1 MGKKKSS
8 STTAGIGI
16 VGPDYIQV
24 LSGTI
29 ASKSIRLI
37 LCGESH
43 SDAID
48 VTRKDGGV
56 VKEGWVLTD
65 IIELM
70 GMMVGKFDG
79 DGNSN
84 DRNDDG
90 NDENSDAGIRVRV
103 GICKRN
109 NKPLSLGKAKEW
121 GREVGLVEIEYIPPG
136 GEMVF
141 LWVPS
146 KDGLRGSAYFVELSI
161 DDGNADDDDDD
172 SGKKRTKSRA
182 HLPPDV
188 ANLLDQMSNVAK
200 QMKDVKSLSKVV
212 NDLKDE
218 LLLDNNTN
226 HYVLLQ
232 WTDMDDVAR
241 KLNHR
246 RLLGDDISETEHD
259 TIIRDRASKLRSVDG
274 VWTWDDWLV
283 DVRSKLLSSS
293 STSSPDDD
301 PSLHLVLESAIPPW
315 EVEMCREAIVPNFE
329 YEMASDCVRCLSED
343 SDYSEMDAHDP
354 SSDGFGSYL
363 DYVHRRFMEIERE
376 VAAKSNDSDA
386 GIITSSSFM
395 HCVDCRD
402 LGCKQ
407 SCVDE
412 KVRNDWIALLSLEE
426 RSELL
431 SSGTVSWG
439 LTLEDTEL
447 QRLQVSGK
455 HSKESATTD
464 DDTDHQVD
472 ECDIV
477 TFPSF
482 EKYFGQCTDVMYYTP
497 NYKVAFAPFLARCVK
512 SVDTWNSFF
521 VELFFGGTVAKA
533 LSMLDLSTG
542 SSRSSLHVRS
552 SIITVWNEKTGEY
565 ELRKREDDGEEEL
578 SLTLLP
584 IKSFLM
590 ARGSSPVKTWS
601 SSLFTTLLENDSQ
614 ELRDF
619 ACHVRDWALNDIARH
634 CDNPKLNDDEVGGG
648 EWFLAYLRQ
657 CHREIYD
664 DIDRSDCAE
673 LLRKRNVQGEKKKHK
688 IGDINIP
695 SCTAGFRLIKDELLR
710 IDDGKVGKPIFSH
723 DSEVMAKILID
734 IYMNKLV
741 DVASLMKIGQLIAKE
756 DTKRNIVIVV
766 YMGSVH
772 TRSICNFFTQP
783 TYNFKKKIFCG
794 KQDWGYDE
802 AKIIHIPSELKNI
815 KELFK

>member
-1 MGKKKSS
+1 
-8 STTAGIGI
+8 
-16 VGPDYIQV
+16 
-24 LSGTI
+24 
-29 ASKSIRLI
+29 
-37 LCGESH
+37 
-43 SDAID
+43 
-48 VTRKDGGV
+48 
-56 VKEGWVLTD
+56 
-65 IIELM
+65 
-70 GMMVGKFDG
+70 MVGKFGCG
-79 DGNSN
+79 DTINNNVDDDN
-84 DRNDDG
+84 DNDNY
-90 NDENSDAGIRVRV
+90 NDTGSIRVRV
-103 GICKRN
+103 CKRN

-136 GEMVF
+136 SEMVF

-146 KDGLRGSAYFVELSI
+146 KDGQRGSAYIVELSM
-161 DDGNADDDDDD
+161 DDGNADEDDDDNNND
-172 SGKKRTKSRA
+172 DTVKKRMKSRA

-188 ANLLDQMSNVAK
+188 ANLLDEMSIVAK
-200 QMKDVKSLSKVV
+200 QMRDVKSLSQVV
-212 NDLKDE
+212 HDLKDGM
-218 LLLDNNTN
+218 LDNNN
-226 HYVLLQ
+226 NRYVLLQ
-232 WTDMDDVAR
+232 WADMDDVAR

-246 RLLGDDISETEHD
+246 RLLGEDISETEHD

-283 DVRSKLLSSS
+283 DVRSRLLSSTS
-293 STSSPDDD
+293 SSPDDD

-315 EVEMCREAIVPNFE
+315 EVEMCRGESIVPNFE
-329 YEMASDCVRCLSED
+329 YEMASACIRCLSED

-376 VAAKSNDSDA
+376 VAAKSNDCEV
-386 GIITSSSFM
+386 GIITSSNFM
-395 HCVDCRD
+395 HCVDFRD

-407 SCVDE
+407 SCIDE
-412 KVRNDWIALLSLEE
+412 KLRNDWIALLEPQE

-431 SSGTVSWG
+431 SSGIVSWG
-439 LTLEDTEL
+439 LSLEDTEL
-447 QRLQVSGK
+447 ERLRVSGK
-455 HSKESATTD
+455 LSKESATTD

-482 EKYFGQCTDVMYYTP
+482 EKFFGQCTDVMYYTP

-512 SVDTWNSFF
+512 SVNTWNSFF

-533 LSMLDLSTG
+533 LSMLDLST
-542 SSRSSLHVRS
+542 SRSRSSLHVRS
-552 SIITVWNEKTGEY
+552 PIIKAWNEKTGEY

-590 ARGSSPVKTWS
+590 ARGSNPVKTWS
-601 SSLFTTLLENDSQ
+601 SNLFTTLLGNDCQ

-619 ACHVRDWALNDIARH
+619 ACQVRDWALNDITKH
-634 CDNPKLNDDEVGGG
+634 CDNPKMNDDEVGGG

-688 IGDINIP
+688 IGDIKIP
-695 SCTAGFRLIKDELLR
+695 SCTDGFQLIKDELLR
-710 IDDGKVGKPIFSH
+710 IDDGKVGKPNFSH
-723 DSEVMAKILID
+723 ESEVMAKILID

-741 DVASLMKIGQLIAKE
+741 DVASLFKIGQLIANE
-756 DTKRNIVIVV
+756 DTKKNIVIVV

-772 TRSICNFFTQP
+772 TRSICNFFNQP